1 MVRAFKRKKDDPSNR
16 PPTTEKLK
24 KSLVDSLAS
33 RIKNAAKLSIVQFI
47 LDNNRHEKKGWIR
60 TLIPTSSFPNIALS
74 DGERKILFYLRT
86 VFKVASIPTSAFEH
100 AFQVSS
106 HTILSIANG
115 YFEFFDS
122 DPPSSPHVSHH
133 STPLAQVNKRARTG
147 PTPPITKGSECKMG
161 EVKIE
166 IELEKEDSTNSVTD
180 TPSPR
185 DPADHDD
192 KEFEFRAPTLLFTT
206 PPPRMNVFFDE
217 TQPSPVPRRH
227 GVFARIV
234 RSAKKATT
242 RNVSSVS
249 RLLQS
254 AKKAASRNV
263 SALLRSAQKV
273 SHSAS
278 DEIAEAI
285 ELLSSEVANKDVIG
299 EELKGLAVAVLDS
312 AAKEDKEESDPFG
325 PFKVKYKP
333 LGAKTRR
340 ITKVYVEIPVPRR
353 AQEDTTEEN
362 RKRTTRLRSAR
373 LHAYTKRLCGDD
385 IDEQQAAVTALA
397 ENRMGGFLDWNGNMQ
412 LDVEDCIVVRE
423 LTGGLSTTKLV
434 RALDTISKLLGK
446 RIYPTQLKKKIGEI
460 EWGLLEVRHR
470 LVEVEVEKGK
480 KKWCVFYW
488 VPNLPLLHEML
499 IASAMIDGKYEDS
512 LKFSNYAEAHIFGRG
527 IDRGG
532 DDIIDMTR
540 YINRAK
546 GNTGEWC
553 IPGAVL
559 EEGAEKYDNLK

>member
-1 MVRAFKRKKDDPSNR
+1 MRFGWIIHNGKMVGLRDLLSSGLKNRKRKKDDSSNLHTGYQ

-24 KSLVDSLAS
+24 KSIVDSLTS
-33 RIKNAAKLSIVQFI
+33 RIKDAAKLPIVQFV
-47 LDNNRHEKKGWIR
+47 LNNNRREKKGWIR
-60 TLIPTSSFPNIALS
+60 TLIPTSSFPDKALS
-74 DGERKILFYLRT
+74 EGERNILFYLRT
-86 VFKVASIPTSAFEH
+86 VFKVASIPTSAFEY
-100 AFQVSS
+100 AFQVSAQ
-106 HTILSIANG
+106 TILSIVNG

-122 DPPSSPHVSHH
+122 DPPSSPHVLSDENDTSTRVSHH

-147 PTPPITKGSECKMG
+147 PTPPIRISAEHKMG
-161 EVKIE
+161 EEKIE
-166 IELEKEDSTNSVTD
+166 IELEHEDSTNSVTD

-185 DPADHDD
+185 DPADDD
-192 KEFEFRAPTLLFTT
+192 NEFEFRAPTLLFTT

-217 TQPSPVPRRH
+217 TQPSPIPRRH
-227 GVFARIV
+227 GLFARIV
-234 RSAKKATT
+234 RSAKKTTT
-242 RNVSSVS
+242 RNVSSVG

-278 DEIAEAI
+278 DDIAEAI
-285 ELLSSEVANKDVIG
+285 ELLSSEVVNKDVIR

-312 AAKEDKEESDPFG
+312 AAKEESDPFG

-333 LGAKTRR
+333 LGAKKKRT
-340 ITKVYVEIPVPRR
+340 TKVYVEIPVPRR

-385 IDEQQAAVTALA
+385 VNEQQAAVTSLV
-397 ENRMGGFLDWNGNMQ
+397 ENRMGGFLNWNGKMQ

-423 LTGGLSTTKLV
+423 RTGGLSTTKLV

-499 IASAMIDGKYEDS
+499 IASHS
-512 LKFSNYAEAHIFGRG
+512 LTFSNYAEAHIFGRG

-540 YINRAK
+540 
-546 GNTGEWC
+546 
-553 IPGAVL
+553 
-559 EEGAEKYDNLK
+559 